1 MSSTKITEGDLY
13 NIKKYVDLDVGIKEV
28 CPRLLDNHRIEDMC
42 YQLKASR
49 DKLMEELRSMVVEEG
64 DI

>member
-13 NIKKYVDLDVGIKEV
+13 IIKKYVDLDVGIKEV
-28 CPRLLDNHRIEDMC
+28 CPGLLDNRRIEIMC

-49 DKLMEELRSMVVEEG
+49 DKLMEELESMVVEEG
-64 DI
+64 SI